1 MLDGCDLELAAV
13 DAVLDACRAALA
25 GFSTSMDAD
34 RNALQQL
41 LEDSSAERNMDPLR
55 LRRMSILQL
64 RLQERR
70 ILNRTVSVLI
80 SQRRQLSA
88 SGRPLQSK

>member
-25 GFSTSMDAD
+25 GFSTSMEAD

-41 LEDSSAERNMDPLR
+41 LEESSAEHDMPPLR